1 MSDYAALCEAL
12 RAQPRRWLVTGAAGF
27 IGSHLVQELLS
38 LGQYVTGIDDFS
50 SGYESNLEDVAQQV
64 GADRWKN
71 FSLIEGDIR
80 DTDLCARACSGID
93 YVLHHAAIG
102 SVIKSFADPALT
114 DSVNS
119 GGFLS
124 IMTAAARAGVK
135 HLVFASSSAV
145 YGDGDDQPRHENERL
160 FPQSPYAVSKY
171 ANELYAGTL
180 AASLK
185 LPVTGLRYFNMYGP
199 RQDPQGAY
207 AAVIPKWID
216 ALLNGK
222 SIEIYGDGETVRDFC
237 HVQDSV
243 QANIRAAVCGDA
255 PEGVRVYNIASGQKV
270 TLNQLLS
277 ALMSATGKN
286 TEPSYLGFRQGDIR
300 LSCASI
306 DKASADLGFEP
317 SLTLADGIVR
327 TVSWYGAQS

>member
-1 MSDYAALCEAL
+1 MSDYAALCETL
-12 RAQPRRWLVTGAAGF
+12 RSRPQRWLVTGAAGF
-27 IGSHLVQELLS
+27 IGSHLVQELLG
-38 LGQYVTGIDDFS
+38 LGQFVTGIDDFS
-50 SGYESNLEDVAQQV
+50 SGYESNLEDVASQV

-80 DTDLCARACSGID
+80 DADLCACACSGID

-102 SVIKSFADPALT
+102 SVTKSFADPALT

-124 IMTAAARAGVK
+124 IMTAAAQAGAK

-145 YGDGDDQPRHENERL
+145 YGDGDDQPRHENDRL

-180 AASLK
+180 AASVGM
-185 LPVTGLRYFNMYGP
+185 PATGLRYFNMYGP

-216 ALLNGK
+216 ALLK
-222 SIEIYGDGETVRDFC
+222 DKTIEIYGDGETVRDFC
-237 HVQDSV
+237 HVQDAV
-243 QANIRAAVCGDA
+243 QANIRAAVSDDA
-255 PEGVRVYNIASGQKV
+255 PQGVRVYNIASGQKT
-270 TLNQLLS
+270 TLNRLLAS
-277 ALMSATGKN
+277 LMSATGK
-286 TEPSYLGFRQGDIR
+286 TTQPIYLGFRQGDIR
-300 LSCASI
+300 LSCAAI
-306 DKASADLGFEP
+306 GKASIDLGFEP
-317 SLTLADGIVR
+317 SLTLADGLAH

>member
-1 MSDYAALCEAL
+1 MSDYAALCETL
-12 RAQPRRWLVTGAAGF
+12 RSRPQRWLVTGAAGF

-38 LGQYVTGIDDFS
+38 LGQHVAGIDDFS

-64 GADRWKN
+64 SADRWKN

-80 DTDLCARACSGID
+80 DADLCARACSGVD

-102 SVIKSFADPALT
+102 SVTKSFADPALT

-135 HLVFASSSAV
+135 HLVSASSSAV

-160 FPQSPYAVSKY
+160 YPQSPYAVSKY

-180 AASLK
+180 AASLN

-216 ALLNGK
+216 ALLK
-222 SIEIYGDGETVRDFC
+222 DKTIEIYGDGETVRDFC
-237 HVQDSV
+237 HVQDAV
-243 QANIRAAVCGDA
+243 QANIRAAVAVDIPA
-255 PEGVRVYNIASGQKV
+255 GVRVYNIASGQKV
-270 TLNQLLS
+270 TLNQLLA
-277 ALMSATGKN
+277 ALMMATGKN
-286 TEPSYLGFRQGDIR
+286 TKPSYLGFRQGDIR

-306 DKASADLGFEP
+306 DKAKDELGFQP
-317 SLTLADGIVR
+317 SLNLTEGIVR